1 MSILLVGAGP
11 MAAAYAKVL
20 AAEKRG
26 FEVVG
31 RGAASARAFTDATG
45 HPAAEGGLDART
57 AKGAAPLPG
66 TAIVT
71 VGVED
76 LAGAV
81 LLLLRRGV
89 KRILVEKPAGL
100 DEAEIRSVAEA
111 AKDAAAE
118 VIVAY
123 NRRFYASAA
132 RAREI
137 IAEDGGAT
145 SFHFEFTEWSAVIE
159 KLPKAPKVK
168 EAWLLANSTHVIDLA
183 FHLGGEPTTLWA
195 RTAGKDALAWHPR
208 ASVFAGS
215 GVAASGALFTYNADW
230 GAPGRWGVEVMTRR
244 RRLVLRPLEEL
255 LVQRHGSLALER
267 EALAGDDDKRFK
279 PGLRAQVLAFLGG
292 SDPRL
297 LPIEAH
303 LKRTETCYREMLA

>member
-20 AAEKRG
+20 AAEKMS

-31 RGAASARAFTDATG
+31 RGYASARAFMDATG
-45 HPAAEGGLDART
+45 HPVTEGGLEAR
-57 AKGAAPLPG
+57 AAGDLPG
-66 TAIVT
+66 TAIVA
-71 VGVED
+71 VGVEQ
-76 LAGAV
+76 LAEAV
-81 LLLLRRGV
+81 RLLLSRGV

-100 DEAEIRSVAEA
+100 DEAEIRSVAA
-111 AKDAAAE
+111 ATKDAAAE
-118 VIVAY
+118 VFVAY

-159 KLPKAPKVK
+159 KVPKSPRVK
-168 EAWLLANSTHVIDLA
+168 QAWLLANSTHVIDLA
-183 FHLGGEPTTLWA
+183 FHLGGEPASLSA
-195 RTAGKDALAWHPR
+195 VTAGKGALAWHPR

-255 LVQRHGSLALER
+255 LVQRHGSLALAPET
-267 EALAGDDDKRFK
+267 LADDDKRFK